1 METTNHEIS
10 IGLSLEVG
18 GGNVTYLK
26 FKVMKIIRILT
37 AIVVLIF
44 ANSIVSAQENI
55 ATLVVSADGATKDE
69 AIKIALRSAVE
80 QTYGT
85 FVSAN
90 TSIFNDELVADEMAT
105 ISSGNVENY
114 TEITCEQ
121 IPSGRFFIT
130 LKVTVSISNLTH
142 YAQSKGA
149 ETEFAG
155 ATFAQNLLMK
165 ELNKNNEEKVVSD
178 LLAQMKALL
187 KSGFNYSILTGEP
200 TIKGRNVL
208 VPVTINAEPNSN
220 CYKAIDLFLKTIAEI
235 SLTEQEVDEYK
246 SLGIDTFPIIIC
258 NSSKKGDSYNV
269 TKLHTFRSKKTF
281 YLIRDFFGFVYFQ
294 CCSNFSINT
303 DISSSSLDLY
313 AYKRRA
319 KLRYGYRLSDAAKIN
334 DDDYKSYHYTDYDE
348 RYGVPDIEAIE
359 GEYYCEY
366 EQYVRVFDKD
376 EILDDRLDYY
386 NICGCDAFYRFKVQS
401 ELISMNLCKF
411 NLSIFIGDLC
421 DYVRGDILD
430 FIYGVSINRNPEKIN
445 VNTFEI
451 TLAIPQNEIMKISK
465 ITVTP
470 KIK

>member
-90 TSIFNDELVADEMAT
+90 TSIFNDELVADEIAT

-130 LKVTVSISNLTH
+130 LKVTVCISNLTH

-281 YLIRDFFGFVYFQ
+281 YLIRDFFCFVYFQ

-334 DDDYKSYHYTDYDE
+334 DDDYKSYHHTDYDP
-348 RYGVPDIEAIE
+348 RYGVPDIKAIE
-359 GEYYCEY
+359 GEYYCRY
-366 EQYVRVFDKD
+366 EQYVD
-376 EILDDRLDYY
+376 LDYY
-386 NICGCDAFYRFKVQS
+386 ICSCDAVYRFKVQS

-421 DYVRGDILD
+421 SYVGGDILD

>member
-90 TSIFNDELVADEMAT
+90 TSIFNDELVADEIAT

-269 TKLHTFRSKKTF
+269 TKLHTLDSYNVTKLHTFRSKKTF
-281 YLIRDFFGFVYFQ
+281 YLIRDFFCFVYFQ

-334 DDDYKSYHYTDYDE
+334 DDDYKSYHHTDYDP
-348 RYGVPDIEAIE
+348 RYGVPDIKAIE
-359 GEYYCEY
+359 GEYYCRY
-366 EQYVRVFDKD
+366 EQYVD
-376 EILDDRLDYY
+376 LDYY
-386 NICGCDAFYRFKVQS
+386 ICSCDAVYRFKVQS

-421 DYVRGDILD
+421 SYVGGDILD

-451 TLAIPQNEIMKISK
+451 TLAIPQNEIMKTSK

>member
-1 METTNHEIS
+1 
-10 IGLSLEVG
+10 
-18 GGNVTYLK
+18 
-26 FKVMKIIRILT
+26 MKIIRILT

-90 TSIFNDELVADEMAT
+90 TSIFNDELVADEIAT

-130 LKVTVSISNLTH
+130 LKVTVCISNLTH

-281 YLIRDFFGFVYFQ
+281 YLIRDFFCFVYFQ

-334 DDDYKSYHYTDYDE
+334 DDDYKSYHHTDYDP
-348 RYGVPDIEAIE
+348 RYGVPDIKAIE
-359 GEYYCEY
+359 GEYYCRY
-366 EQYVRVFDKD
+366 EQYVD
-376 EILDDRLDYY
+376 LDYY
-386 NICGCDAFYRFKVQS
+386 ICSCDAVYRFKVQS

-421 DYVRGDILD
+421 SYVGGDILD

>member
-1 METTNHEIS
+1 
-10 IGLSLEVG
+10 
-18 GGNVTYLK
+18 
-26 FKVMKIIRILT
+26 MKTIRILT

-44 ANSIVSAQENI
+44 ASGIVSAQENI

-90 TSIFNDELVADEMAT
+90 TSIFNDELTADEIAT

-155 ATFAQNLLMK
+155 AIFAQNLLMK

-187 KSGFNYSILTGEP
+187 KSGFDYSILTGEP

-220 CYKAIDLFLKTIAEI
+220 CYKAIDLFLKTITEI
-235 SLTEQEVDEYK
+235 SLTKQEVDEYK
-246 SLGIDTFPIIIC
+246 SLDIDIFPIAIC
-258 NSSKKGDSYNV
+258 KPSRKEDSFV
-269 TKLHTFRSKKTF
+269 ITITESHTFRSKKTLN
-281 YLIRDFFGFVYFQ
+281 LIKDFFSFVYFQ

-303 DISSSSLDLY
+303 DISSSSLDLC
-313 AYKRRA
+313 AYERYWYKWYDKRGID
-319 KLRYGYRLSDAAKIN
+319 LVVYIN
-334 DDDYKSYHYTDYDE
+334 GDDYKVVFNGDDYKFPYYLEEKGD
-348 RYGVPDIEAIE
+348 
-359 GEYYCEY
+359 GEYEY
-366 EQYVRVFDKD
+366 SYNQGVKD
-376 EILDDRLDYY
+376 EKFSWEWPTYAGFVYEAL
-386 NICGCDAFYRFKVQS
+386 YRYKVQS
-401 ELISMNLCKF
+401 ELVSMYLREF
-411 NLSIFIGDLC
+411 HLSTYIGTYYNHTY
-421 DYVRGDILD
+421 DYEKDNDILD
-430 FIYGVSINRNPEKIN
+430 MWGLVINRNPEKIN

-451 TLAIPQNEIMKISK
+451 TLVIPQNEIMKISK

-470 KIK
+470 KN